1 MRILVLSNTAW
12 DNQNSFGGSF
22 SNIFSGIQGL
32 QIANIYCRY
41 GNPNNTVASEY
52 FQITEKSLLR
62 NLKSSSYPSG
72 KRVLVDEAGMQL
84 NAHEQ
89 ATFDTARKKRW
100 KIFFWLRDFIWLVG
114 RWRSPQL
121 QAFIDDFK
129 PDLIFQP
136 VYYSNY
142 LLRIAQYLKAYTGVP
157 MVGYISDDC
166 YTLRQ
171 FNLSP
176 LYWLDRLH
184 KRKKVKKVI
193 RQCELLYVIS
203 EIQKQDYEKA
213 FGVPCK
219 ILTKSAD
226 FSGEPPVK
234 TQYNSPLQLVFTGN
248 IGTNRWKS
256 LAIIAEALEQINQNG
271 VRAQLRIYTA
281 TPLTAKMEKA
291 LKKGDSSFIMGSV
304 PANEVP
310 KIQEAADI
318 LVHVE
323 ALDLKN
329 RLAVRQSFST
339 KLVDYFKA
347 ARPILAVGP
356 REVASIDHLIR
367 NDCALN
373 GETVEEVRSALE
385 SVLENRGK
393 LDELSKKAYA
403 CGKRN
408 HNAELMHHMLQTDL
422 ETIAR
427 RVEFEDFAD
436 KRSQ

>member
-1 MRILVLSNTAW
+1 MKILFISMSPIQKGVSIGNTFLNVFE
-12 DNQNSFGGSF
+12 DFPDVQFF
-22 SNIFSGIQGL
+22 SVYTKNDYPDSSIER
-32 QIANIYCRY
+32 A
-41 GNPNNTVASEY
+41 
-52 FQITEKSLLR
+52 FQITDKQLL
-62 NLKSSSYPSG
+62 
-72 KRVLVDEAGMQL
+72 KRLLHRTKTVGRTVPERDGQE
-84 NAHEQ
+84 NAPAEDKMV
-89 ATFDTARKKRW
+89 TFARKKRYIPMFWAQSLLWLPPYW
-100 KIFFWLRDFIWLVG
+100 KSKALHTFLDEV
-114 RWRSPQL
+114 Q
-121 QAFIDDFK
+121 
-129 PDLIFQP
+129 PDLLFTILSDSVPLNKLIWHIQGYLQKP
-136 VYYSNY
+136 LVVYAWDNN
-142 LLRIAQYLKAYTGVP
+142 
-157 MVGYISDDC
+157 
-166 YTLRQ
+166 YTLQ
-171 FNLSP
+171 LGLTSP
-176 LYWLDRLH
+176 LVFLNRCINRHYM
-184 KRKKVKKVI
+184 RKTVQKAE
-193 RQCELLYVIS
+193 QLYVIS

-291 LKKGDSSFIMGSV
+291 LKKGDSSFILGSV

-367 NDCALN
+367 NDCALT